1 MEKVYSWL
9 RTGLDWLL
17 PLHCRLCGEQVAWE
31 LELCPGCYR
40 DLPWL
45 KTACRRCADPLPAEP
60 QTLLC
65 GRCLRRPPPFDRVI
79 APLHFAP
86 PVDGLIHAYKFHG
99 DLAAGRL
106 LANLLAAATTASRPE
121 LLLPVP
127 LHARRLRQRGF
138 NQSLELARQLSR
150 QRRLPLADRLLVR
163 CRDTPPQR
171 LLPASERRANVRGA
185 FALRGP
191 LSARHVAVLDD
202 VMTTGQTMMEICRL
216 LRRAGAAR
224 IEVWVVARA

>member
-1 MEKVYSWL
+1 M
-9 RTGLDWLL
+9 
-17 PLHCRLCGEQVAWE
+17 
-31 LELCPGCYR
+31 
-40 DLPWL
+40 
-45 KTACRRCADPLPAEP
+45 
-60 QTLLC
+60 
-65 GRCLRRPPPFDRVI
+65 
-79 APLHFAP
+79 
-86 PVDGLIHAYKFHG
+86 
-99 DLAAGRL
+99 
-106 LANLLAAATTASRPE
+106 
-121 LLLPVP
+121 LPVP